1 MDTLAYLHLALTYEE
16 PVRTNETTPVSGRW
30 FLAAKGRT
38 FAKRGQYCLLALGT
52 AVGLI
57 YSAPYAFAIATKGDQ
72 NTQVT
77 RVQKR
82 LQELRFFSD
91 EPTGYYGEVTVEAVK
106 KFQRDRG
113 ITADGIVGK
122 ETEAALFG
130 RGTQSDNP
138 FNSDSFLSS
147 NENPAANKGRS
158 KSSRYLD
165 GRKIRRPIVRPS
177 ARVLPEATA
186 PQESF
191 LSETLEPPTG
201 TVKGN
206 TDAKIQRPH
215 PAPAAAATQDA
226 TELLKVG
233 ARGER
238 VKEFQEKLQ
247 DAGYD
252 PGEIDGV
259 YGQQTKK
266 AAIAFQRARGLE
278 VDGIAGAQTL
288 EALNSA
294 HPEPSQRLYPR
305 KIRNS

>member
-16 PVRTNETTPVSGRW
+16 PVRNDETTLVSGRW

-52 AVGLI
+52 SIGLI

-72 NTQVT
+72 SSQVT

-82 LQELRFFSD
+82 LQELKFFND

-113 ITADGIVGK
+113 IAADGIVGK
-122 ETEAALFG
+122 QTEAALFARATG
-130 RGTQSDNP
+130 SENP

-147 NENPAANKGRS
+147 NENSTANKSQNKR
-158 KSSRYLD
+158 SRYLD
-165 GRKIRRPIVRPS
+165 GRKIRNPIVRPS
-177 ARVLPEATA
+177 PRVLPEAT
-186 PQESF
+186 PPRESF
-191 LSETLEPPTG
+191 LSETLEPSAEAL
-201 TVKGN
+201 KEKMN
-206 TDAKIQRPH
+206 ARIERPR
-215 PAPAAAATQDA
+215 PAPAAVETQDN

-233 ARGER
+233 MRGER
-238 VKEFQEKLQ
+238 VKDFQEKLK

-288 EALNSA
+288 EELNSA
-294 HPEPSQRLYPR
+294 NPDSTQRLYPR
-305 KIRNS
+305 KVRNS